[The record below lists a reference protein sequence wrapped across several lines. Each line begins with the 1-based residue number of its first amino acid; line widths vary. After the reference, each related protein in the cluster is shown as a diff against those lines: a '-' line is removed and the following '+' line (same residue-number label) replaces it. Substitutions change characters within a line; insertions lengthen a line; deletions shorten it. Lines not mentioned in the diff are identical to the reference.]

1 MVRPRRSDHLPR
13 KLKRLVKDMNA
24 EIKCSPSGLYPLKTA
39 AAILGISRRT
49 LKNYRDAGLI
59 PTHERNGN
67 RQKII
72 VGKDL
77 IAFFNRRHLLG

>member
-1 MVRPRRSDHLPR
+1 MVRPRRSDHLT
-13 KLKRLVKDMNA
+13 KEATSNDIQMNA
-24 EIKCSPSGLYPLKTA
+24 EIKCSPTGLYPLKTA
-39 AAILGISRRT
+39 ATILGISRRT

-67 RQKII
+67 KQKII

-77 IAFFNRRHLLG
+77 ISFFNRRHRLE

>member
-13 KLKRLVKDMNA
+13 KLKRFVKDMNA
-24 EIKCSPSGLYPLKTA
+24 EIKCSPTGLYPLKTA

>member
-1 MVRPRRSDHLPR
+1 
-13 KLKRLVKDMNA
+13 MNA
-24 EIKCSPSGLYPLKTA
+24 EIKCSPTGLYPLKTA
-39 AAILGISRRT
+39 CAILGCSRRT

-59 PTHERNGN
+59 PTHQRNSN
-67 RQKII
+67 KQKVI

>member
-77 IAFFNRRHLLG
+77 IAFFNRRHLIG